1 MNSIISGMASVVAGI
16 CCMQQLAA
24 QEYRLSSPDKQTEIR
39 IAVTDSIRYSVF
51 RNGKQLVNS
60 SVVHLATSVD
70 NAISWKVKKAT
81 TSKTDQWLQPVVRQ
95 KNSRI
100 RDQFNALSLAFKN
113 KPELQWRAYDNGI
126 AWRWVTNIQTPYTVN
141 DEKVTFSLGAGTQSW
156 YPVEDGFFS
165 HNERLYQQ
173 MPVDSIGG
181 ARSLA
186 SLPALFETNGVK
198 LLITESD
205 LLDYAGM
212 WLQSSGNGVLQGIFP
227 HYPKRVELT
236 SDRDEP
242 VREREPFLAK
252 KHAPATLP
260 WRLIMIA
267 ENDKDL
273 LTNQLVYQLATPSTG
288 DYSWV
293 KPGKAI
299 WDWWNDNNI
308 YGVDFRAGINT
319 DTYKYYIDFAAKNGI
334 EYVVFDEGWCPTR
347 DLLHPKPDMDMDE
360 LSSYAASKNVGLV
373 LWVNWYAL
381 DKQMD
386 EALALFAKWKVR
398 GIKVDFMQRDDQ
410 PMVNF
415 YERTAKA
422 AAAHKMMVDFHG
434 AYKPTGIYRTYPNVM
449 SFEGVFGLEQSK
461 WEPKKQIGPD
471 HNVTFPFIRM
481 AAGPADY
488 TPGAMLNAQKDNWAP
503 IWSNPMSL
511 GTRCHQLAMYV
522 VFESPL
528 QMLADNPTHY
538 YKEPAC
544 MEFLKSVPSV
554 WDTTIAV
561 SGKVGEHILT
571 ARKAHNGDWYIGA
584 MSNWTAR
591 ELPLDLS
598 FLPEGKYTMQIWKDG
613 INADRNAQDFKME
626 TISVTKQTKLTL
638 KLAPGGGFAARL
650 TAE

>member
-1 MNSIISGMASVVAGI
+1 MLPVAACF
-16 CCMQQLAA
+16 CCMQPLAA
-24 QEYRLSSPDKQTEIR
+24 QEYRLSSPDKKTELR
-39 IAVTDSIRYSVF
+39 ISVTDSIRYSVF
-51 RNGKQLVNS
+51 RNGTQLVNS
-60 SVVHLATSVD
+60 SVVHLVTSAD
-70 NAISWKVKKAT
+70 NAGGFKVKKAVS
-81 TSKTDQWLQPVVRQ
+81 SKTDQWLQPVVQQ

-100 RDQFNALSLAFKN
+100 RDQFNAMSLAFKN
-113 KPELQWRAYDNGI
+113 KLELQWRAYDNGI
-126 AWRWVTNIQTPYTVN
+126 AWRWVTAIQNPYTVN
-141 DEKVTFSLGAGTQSW
+141 EEKVTISLSSGSKSW
-156 YPVEDGFFS
+156 YPVEEGFMS

-173 MPVDSIGG
+173 LPVDSISGKH
-181 ARSLA
+181 SLA

-198 LLITESD
+198 LMVTESD

-212 WLQSSGNGVLQGIFP
+212 WLQSSGNGVLQGTFP
-227 HYPKRVELT
+227 HYPTRVELT

-242 VREREPFLAK
+242 VRERASFLAK
-252 KHAPATLP
+252 KTAPATLP

-288 DYSWV
+288 DFSWV

-319 DTYKYYIDFAAKNGI
+319 ATYKYYIDFAAKNGV

-347 DLLHPKPDMDMDE
+347 DLLHPKPEMDMDE
-360 LSSYAASKNVGLV
+360 LSSYAASKNVGLI

-422 AAAHKMMVDFHG
+422 AAAHHMMVDFHG

-449 SFEGVFGLEQSK
+449 SFEGVYGMEQSK
-461 WEPKKQIGPD
+461 WDPQKLIGPD

-488 TPGAMLNAQKDNWAP
+488 TPGAMLNAQRDDWAP

-538 YKEPAC
+538 YKEPEC
-544 MEFLKSVPSV
+544 MEFLKSVPAV
-554 WDTTIAV
+554 WDSTIAV

-571 ARKAHNGDWYIGA
+571 ARKALNGDWYIGA

-598 FLPEGKYTMQIWKDG
+598 FLPEGKYKMQIWKDG

-626 TISVTKQTKLTL
+626 TISVTKQSRLML
-638 KLAPGGGFAARL
+638 KLAPGGGFVARL